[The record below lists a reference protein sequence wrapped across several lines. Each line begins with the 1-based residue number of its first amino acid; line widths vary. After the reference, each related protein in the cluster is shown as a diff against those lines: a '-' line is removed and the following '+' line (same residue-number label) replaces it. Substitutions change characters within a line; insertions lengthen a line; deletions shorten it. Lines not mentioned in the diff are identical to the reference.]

1 MTAPTPA
8 EVIAKL
14 GELDPDEI
22 ARLLAEAAI
31 VGLPAVSG
39 ECPVARYVRQE
50 SGQYVVISSKHWANA
65 HYVNF
70 IDAAAM
76 PLPATVAEFVRRFD
90 SERYPHLIEGD
101 EEL

>member
-14 GELDPDEI
+14 GELVPDEI

-31 VGLPAVSG
+31 VGLPAVPDK
-39 ECPVARYVRQE
+39 CPVARYVRQE
-50 SGQYVVISSKHWANA
+50 SGQYVAISSTDWADGLS
-65 HYVNF
+65 
-70 IDAAAM
+70 DAA

-90 SERYPHLIEGD
+90 SERYPHLIEED